1 MEKGKRREE
10 GRWKEGNR
18 REEDM
23 EMEIETDGG
32 KKIPQLEPGAIDE
45 GADD

>member
-1 MEKGKRREE
+1 MERGKRREE

-18 REEDM
+18 REED
-23 EMEIETDGG
+23 MEIETDGG